1 MKRLISISI
10 IFLYLL
16 FLSSCRSM
24 VHSTSYVSDTVS
36 SCEYMKYKIS
46 YVNDTGKE
54 KNIEHIELI
63 RSFIIENTPN
73 LNLNEYSEMFDYM
86 YNVTPD
92 GFENK
97 CTIYHFDHAYEKVPL
112 NFELQTIMIIDN
124 ELIFLGSAWGGH
136 GVTEFAYLNCD
147 YFYFIYSCGSGVH
160 SSYISMYNF
169 NDQSFSSYGEWKEPF
184 IHGDISFCLIN
195 EGRKLGVCNSY
206 TGEVIYED
214 ITKLEFSN
222 DKNSA

>member
-24 VHSTSYVSDTVS
+24 GHSTSYVSDTVS

-97 CTIYHFDHAYEKVPL
+97 CTIYHFDDIYKKVPSYMQ
-112 NFELQTIMIIDN
+112 LQTFMIIDN
-124 ELIFLGSAWGGH
+124 
-136 GVTEFAYLNCD
+136 
-147 YFYFIYSCGSGVH
+147 
-160 SSYISMYNF
+160 
-169 NDQSFSSYGEWKEPF
+169 
-184 IHGDISFCLIN
+184 
-195 EGRKLGVCNSY
+195 
-206 TGEVIYED
+206 
-214 ITKLEFSN
+214 
-222 DKNSA
+222 